1 MKRKRRAAAIT
12 MAAVMTCITCM
23 MCLCMSCGGQ
33 AGTGQDKSSIENLIG
48 SGKTGKEAA
57 GEKAGNENE
66 AEEETTR
73 KTAGI
78 CIYRRDDAFMELYC
92 QELKTYLKET
102 YSLLDEDILVFYA
115 EESQEEQNRQIARL
129 TELPVDV
136 LIVNAVEETEV
147 PSITDRCRES
157 GIPVVYINRK
167 PSEEEMSRWEQDN
180 IQAAWIGADAEQSG
194 ILQGEIILE
203 TKNRGDI
210 NGDGT
215 VSYAMIT
222 GSPETSDA
230 KERTEY
236 AARTLKDGGM
246 RSRKVFEAS
255 GNWEEEE
262 GKRLAKEALGKYGR
276 QIEVI
281 FCNNDAM
288 ANGAR
293 EAVLEARRIIGKDIY
308 LVGVDALEETV
319 SYIKEGTMTGT
330 VLNDYYGQAHL
341 AADVAMKMADGEKT
355 EKQYLVDYIKIAK

>member
-1 MKRKRRAAAIT
+1 MRRKRRAAAII
-12 MAAVMTCITCM
+12 MAAVITCM
-23 MCLCMSCGGQ
+23 MNLCMSCGGQ
-33 AGTGQDKSSIENLIG
+33 TGTEQPGASQSGAGQPGTEKPGTGQSAKE
-48 SGKTGKEAA
+48 SGP
-57 GEKAGNENE
+57 
-66 AEEETTR
+66 EEEGSR

-92 QELKTYLKET
+92 QELKTYLKEH
-102 YSLLDEDILVFYA
+102 YSFLDEDILVFYA
-115 EESQEEQNRQIARL
+115 EESQEEQDRQIARL
-129 TELPVDV
+129 TELPADV
-136 LIVNAVEETEV
+136 VIVNAVEESAV
-147 PSITDRCRES
+147 PSITDRCREA

-167 PSEEEMSRWEQDN
+167 PSEEELSRWEQED
-180 IQAAWIGADAEQSG
+180 IEAAWIGADAEQSG

-210 NGDGT
+210 NGDGV

-230 KERTEY
+230 KERTAY
-236 AARTLKDGGM
+236 AAKTLKDGGM
-246 RSRKVFEAS
+246 RTRKLFEAS
-255 GNWEEEE
+255 GNWEREE
-262 GKRLAKEALGKYGR
+262 GKQLAKEALGKYGR

-293 EAVLEARRIIGKDIY
+293 EAILEARRSIGKDIY
-308 LVGVDALEETV
+308 LVGVDALEDTV
-319 SYIKEGTMTGT
+319 SYIKEGAMTGT

-341 AADVAMKMADGEKT
+341 AADVAVKMADGEKT